1 MREDSFKAV
10 DGLNIFF
17 RTWSPPGKT
26 RAVLVIVHGFNSHS
40 GQYLWAAEQFA
51 AKGFAVYALD
61 QRGRGKSDGR
71 RFYIENV
78 EDYVDDVTS
87 FVKLAKVREPTLP
100 VFVLGHSAGGVISCV
115 YALGRQSEIA
125 GLICESFALEVP
137 APAAVLATVKVLAR
151 IVPRLPVLKLP
162 KIGFSRDQEV
172 VDSMIRDPLIATE
185 VEPAITVAAMLRANE
200 RLKREFPSIRI
211 PVLILHGTADT
222 VTLPAGSKFFHETA
236 GSADKTLK
244 LYPDH
249 VHDLLNDVGKEQVVA
264 DIVGWMN
271 ARLPAH

>member
-1 MREDSFKAV
+1 MREDTFQGV

-17 RTWSPPGKT
+17 RSWSPRGKA
-26 RAVLVIVHGFNSHS
+26 RGVLVIVHGFNSHS
-40 GQYLWAAEQFA
+40 GQYFWAADQFA
-51 AKGFAVYALD
+51 ASGFAVYALD
-61 QRGRGKSDGR
+61 QRGRGRSEGR
-71 RFYIENV
+71 RFYVENV
-78 EDYVDDVTS
+78 DDYVDDVTD
-87 FVKLAKVREPTLP
+87 FVKLAKVREPLLP

-137 APAAVLATVKVLAR
+137 APAAVLATIKALAR

-162 KIGFSRDQEV
+162 KIGFSRDQHV
-172 VDSMIRDPLIATE
+172 VDAMIHDPLIATE
-185 VEPAITVAAMLRANE
+185 VQPAITVAAMLRASE

-222 VTLPAGSKFFHETA
+222 VTLPAGSRFFHETA

-244 LYPDH
+244 FYPDH
-249 VHDLLNDVGKEQVVA
+249 VHDLLNDVGKEKVVA
-264 DIVGWMN
+264 DIVAWIR
-271 ARLPAH
+271 ARLPG